1 MSFNI
6 IIKVDPD
13 FDGSSI
19 LHTFDVSADQFDT
32 DTDNNSVSVDTLV
45 EFDADLEVTKTDSA
59 DPVTQGDMFD
69 YDVTV
74 TNNGPSTANSVSL
87 LDTIPS
93 EVTFVSSDPD
103 DQSKICFFSDPDLD
117 CFFGDL
123 DPGASE
129 MVTITVTAG
138 TGPATA
144 TNSAA
149 ASAFTADS
157 DDSND
162 SVDEETTILG
172 QPDLTVSVTD
182 SADPVTAGENLTYNV
197 SVMNGGTAEAPG
209 SELDVTL
216 DAGLSFVS
224 GSVPPPSGI
233 SLQGTTVCTPSG
245 NMVSCTLGAIA
256 AQGSVPVSIVAT
268 VSSAQ
273 TAGLSSQ
280 FDVSTTGDESDDQ
293 NNDDTETTGVSTS
306 ADLTVTKSDS
316 PDPVVTGE
324 TLQYSLSA
332 INNGPSDATN
342 VVVTDTLP
350 AGVSFVSSNPSIC
363 SEDGDLFC
371 SIGSLPDGQS
381 SNFTIDVTVNAGPG
395 PITNTATISGSQ
407 SDPTPGNDSAE
418 ESTTVDPAVDLTVNV
433 VDSPDPVIAGND
445 LTYNVTVM
453 NLGGGEAPGTVLD
466 VTLDAG
472 LSFVSASLPRPPRI
486 SLQGGELCT
495 PSGNSVS
502 CNLGTVG
509 GEGSAQVSIQATV
522 DPGQTSGLSSQF
534 DVSTPSAESDD
545 MNNTATSTT
554 GVTTS
559 ADLSISKTDSV
570 DPVGTGKKLTYTL
583 MATNS
588 GPSNASEVIV
598 QDTLP
603 EGVNLDSSSPSCSL
617 DGDLVCD
624 LGNLAAGQSKQVTA
638 VVAVDALPGTTLTNT
653 ASVSGAQDDPAA
665 GNNST
670 VESTEVEATAD
681 LEMELTHSPEI
692 PFFGLPMNISAT
704 LRNHGPDTAY
714 SGSARIF
721 LPGVFTV
728 DSVSSDFSCSSGGGQ
743 VVCSFEIFPP
753 NDVASAFVTVTPG
766 QGGDF
771 QFSGTINSLSTDPDT
786 SNNNDEIMVNI
797 PDDLDLSIVKT
808 ARFDIAASGRPF
820 WYEIEIENLGN
831 GPFTDVVVTDE
842 MPAGLQVN
850 GVTTEDPIVCTE
862 APTSV
867 SCEIDTLNPGQVMSF
882 LLEVQVSGGLAG
894 PFVNTAEATAEGD
907 QDEENNSSTAPAVA
921 AAPGDANADGAFD
934 ASDVVRIVLE
944 INDGDGEE
952 VFEANGG
959 SFEGNPAM
967 DVDGDGLINLS
978 DYDALLP
985 LIFPSSGS
993 PLPSGQEPEDQE

>member
-1 MSFNI
+1 M
-6 IIKVDPD
+6 
-13 FDGSSI
+13 
-19 LHTFDVSADQFDT
+19 
-32 DTDNNSVSVDTLV
+32 
-45 EFDADLEVTKTDSA
+45 
-59 DPVTQGDMFD
+59 
-69 YDVTV
+69 
-74 TNNGPSTANSVSL
+74 
-87 LDTIPS
+87 
-93 EVTFVSSDPD
+93 
-103 DQSKICFFSDPDLD
+103 
-117 CFFGDL
+117 
-123 DPGASE
+123 
-129 MVTITVTAG
+129 
-138 TGPATA
+138 
-144 TNSAA
+144 
-149 ASAFTADS
+149 
-157 DDSND
+157 
-162 SVDEETTILG
+162 
-172 QPDLTVSVTD
+172 
-182 SADPVTAGENLTYNV
+182 
-197 SVMNGGTAEAPG
+197 
-209 SELDVTL
+209 
-216 DAGLSFVS
+216 
-224 GSVPPPSGI
+224 
-233 SLQGTTVCTPSG
+233 
-245 NMVSCTLGAIA
+245 
-256 AQGSVPVSIVAT
+256 
-268 VSSAQ
+268 
-273 TAGLSSQ
+273 
-280 FDVSTTGDESDDQ
+280 
-293 NNDDTETTGVSTS
+293 
-306 ADLTVTKSDS
+306 TKSDS

-371 SIGSLPDGQS
+371 SIGSLPDGQTS
-381 SNFTIDVTVNAGPG
+381 DFTIDVTVNAGPG

-407 SDPTPGNDSAE
+407 SDPTPGNDSTEESTTVLGLPDLTVSVTDSPDPVTAGENVTYDVTVMNGGTASAAASVLDVTLDAALSFVSASQPAPPGISIQGGVSCTPSGNMVSCMLGLIGTGGSVPISIVATVDSGQTATISSQFDVSTEDTESDDQNNSEMEDTGVETSADLTVTKTDSPDPVITGESLTYSLSAMNNGPSDATSVVVTDMLPAGVSFVSSTPSICFQKGDLFCSIGDLAQGESSNFTIDVTVNAPPGQISNTATISGSQSDPTPGNDSAE
-418 ESTTVDPAVDLTVNV
+418 ESTTIDPAVDLTVNV

-453 NLGGGEAPGTVLD
+453 NLGGGEASSTVLD

-502 CNLGTVG
+502 CNLGTIG
-509 GEGSAQVSIQATV
+509 AEGSAQVSIQAAL

-545 MNNTATSTT
+545 MNNSATSTT

-559 ADLSISKTDSV
+559 ADLSIAKTDSV

-598 QDTLP
+598 RDTLP

-624 LGNLAAGQSKQVTA
+624 LGNLTVGQSKQVTA
-638 VVAVDALPGTTLTNT
+638 VVTVDALPGTTLTNT
-653 ASVSGAQDDPAA
+653 ASVSGAQDDPAG
-665 GNNST
+665 GNNSA
-670 VESTEVEATAD
+670 VESTEVEVTAD
-681 LEMELTHSPEI
+681 LEMELTHSPEN

-728 DSVSSDFSCSSGGGQ
+728 DSVSSDFSCSSSGGQ

-753 NDVASAFVTVTPG
+753 NDVASAFLTVTPG

-786 SNNNDEIMVNI
+786 SNNSDEIMVNI

-831 GPFTDVVVTDE
+831 GPFTDIVLTDA

-867 SCEIDTLNPGQVMSF
+867 SCEIDTLNPGEMMSF
-882 LLEVQVSGGLAG
+882 LLEVQVSGGLTG

-934 ASDVVRIVLE
+934 ASDVVLIVLE
-944 INDGDGEE
+944 INDGDGED

-967 DVDGDGLINLS
+967 DIDGDGFIRLS

-985 LIFPSSGS
+985 LLFPSSGS